1 MRLFPTLRL
10 GAVMVLASGAVPAFA
25 APEDCAAIA
34 AAFTKM
40 GEVPA
45 FREQIEQSGLSFE
58 ATAIGDT
65 LYMKSDGEI
74 SEIPLGEGGRAQMFA
89 GVFDVLLVKD
99 CKALAD
105 DAIDGRSMKVY
116 EYVLPADG
124 TIILE
129 PITQQLWVSADDG
142 LPYRAT
148 NPTGHIE
155 ITYEGVEA
163 PKP

>member
-1 MRLFPTLRL
+1 MRLFPTLCL
-10 GAVMVLASGAVPAFA
+10 GAMMVAGSSAAPALA

-40 GEVPA
+40 GDVPA
-45 FREQIEQSGLSFE
+45 FREQIEQSGMSFE

-65 LYMKSDGEI
+65 LYMKLDGEI
-74 SEIPLGEGGRAQMFA
+74 SEMPLGEGGRAQMFA
-89 GVFDVLLVKD
+89 GLFDVLRVKD
-99 CKALAD
+99 CKALPD

-124 TIILE
+124 GLIPE
-129 PITQQLWVSADDG
+129 PITQQLWISSDDG
-142 LPYRAT
+142 LPYRGT
-148 NPTGHIE
+148 NPNGHIE

>member
-1 MRLFPTLRL
+1 MRLLPSLRL
-10 GAVMVLASGAVPAFA
+10 GALLVLASGTAPALA

-40 GEVPA
+40 GGVTA

-89 GVFDVLLVKD
+89 GVFDVLAVKD

-105 DAIDGRSMKVY
+105 DAIDGRTMKVY

-124 TIILE
+124 GLIPE
-129 PITQQLWVSADDG
+129 PITQQLWIGTDDG

-155 ITYEGVEA
+155 ISYDGVEA